1 MCAACAMAA
10 MAGASGT
17 RSWLQ
22 ARHLTWL
29 TPARMRRVT
38 VALFVAGTLMS
49 SVGLSGSSKPPPRQP
64 AGQASAAR

>member
-1 MCAACAMAA
+1 MAA

-17 RSWLQ
+17 RSWIQ

-38 VALFVAGTLMS
+38 VALFVAGTVVS
-49 SVGLSGSSKPPPRQP
+49 SVGLSGSSKPPPSQA
-64 AGQASAAR
+64 AGHVSPDR